1 MFCCLPL
8 AATLSDAEQKRADRF
23 RFEKD
28 KQHYEIC
35 QGLLRNILGNYLGLP
50 PEKVA
55 FESGDR
61 GKPFLQEVANPDRIH
76 FNASHSGSVFIC
88 GVTQGREIG
97 VDVEKITDLEGMEG
111 LVKNYF
117 SPLVET
123 GSDQVNRV
131 KKQ

>member
-117 SPLVET
+117 SPLD
-123 GSDQVNRV
+123 GNGAGPSQ
-131 KKQ
+131 